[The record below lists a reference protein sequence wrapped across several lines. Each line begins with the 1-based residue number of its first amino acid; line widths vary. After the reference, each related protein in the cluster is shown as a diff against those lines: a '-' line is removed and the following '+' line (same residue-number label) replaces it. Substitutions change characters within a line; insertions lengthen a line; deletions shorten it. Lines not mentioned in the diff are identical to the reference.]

1 MNEPAPALRVLARSK
16 AHLISIRRCVELKA
30 PTGRLLRRVDL
41 ANEPVGEKKDCEGC
55 GDTPQ
60 RRSKFL
66 SGRQSLGL
74 PRWVVSCVHNG
85 QAAIRLRRPSRA
97 AALLARS
104 SHRSNNLRESASRSE
119 LADANSA
126 AMSCHLA
133 PERSTRLA

>member
-1 MNEPAPALRVLARSK
+1 M
-16 AHLISIRRCVELKA
+16 RRTQA
-30 PTGRLLRRVDL
+30 PTGRQLRRVDL
-41 ANEPVGEKKDCEGC
+41 ANEPVGEKKDCEEH
-55 GDTPQ
+55 GDAPQ

-66 SGRQSLGL
+66 SGRQRFGL
-74 PRWVVSCVHNG
+74 AWWVVSCVHNG

-104 SHRSNNLRESASRSE
+104 SHLSNSFRASASRSE

-133 PERSTRLA
+133 PERSTRSA